1 MRESVRKN
9 QRKINDFKRYKETC
23 QNTDEAQ
30 KYLKLHKGCPFGE
43 LEYGLALIHDNKVDE
58 AVVVFEKL
66 MDGKNRKYALTN
78 LSCIE
83 LVQKEYTKCIEHLT
97 ELEKIDKEYYDLGNF
112 KYIKCLC
119 MNQLGIKPDI
129 SVDDMDYMES
139 IIFNYDRKQVINH
152 IDYHKMDV
160 YVKKNRLVDFDEKKS
175 DQRFFNDSIDI
186 EKLYDEVMDVLKLDE
201 VSSIT
206 EYAVST
212 KIFFRYDNIGRNTN
226 GKQNYLAVMVLTG
239 TNRIIS
245 MYPMPSP
252 ERDYLVD
259 KKPVY
264 DFQEILKIARE
275 QKAL

>member
-1 MRESVRKN
+1 
-9 QRKINDFKRYKETC
+9 
-23 QNTDEAQ
+23 
-30 KYLKLHKGCPFGE
+30 
-43 LEYGLALIHDNKVDE
+43 
-58 AVVVFEKL
+58 
-66 MDGKNRKYALTN
+66 MDY
-78 LSCIE
+78 
-83 LVQKEYTKCIEHLT
+83 
-97 ELEKIDKEYYDLGNF
+97 
-112 KYIKCLC
+112 
-119 MNQLGIKPDI
+119 I

-201 VSSIT
+201 VSSIM

-264 DFQEILKIARE
+264 DFQETLKKARE
-275 QKAL
+275 QRAL